1 MRVAIQFTPLKKE
14 AGIMFESLGDR
25 LQSTFKKLKGQGKL
39 TESNVSDTLREVRRA
54 FLEADVNY
62 KVTREFIEQ
71 IKTRTL
77 GQEVLGS
84 LTPELQIARII
95 GEELTQLM
103 GNKAEKIRI
112 APSGPTVVML
122 VGLQGA
128 GKTTVAA
135 KLALKFRKDG
145 RKPLLVA
152 ADVYRPAAIKQLQI
166 LGEQTE
172 TPVFS
177 MGTDTSPVK
186 IAEASVKE
194 ALAHGHN
201 CVIIDTAGRLH
212 IDGTLMGELR
222 QIKERV
228 ELTEILLIVDAMTGQ
243 DAVNVAENF
252 NNDLEIDGV
261 ILTKMDGDARGG
273 AALSIRH
280 VTQKPIK
287 FIGVGE
293 KIEAAALEEF
303 HPERMSSRILGQGD
317 FQTLLERAEDVFS
330 EDQAKELERKLT
342 EQKGL
347 DFDDFLTQL
356 EQLKNM
362 GPLDQLMD
370 LMPFKNQLPVQNLT
384 PDESHLQTAKAI
396 IHSMT
401 LEERKNPRL
410 LDRSRKLRISK
421 GSGTTVNQINMLVS
435 QLQMMNRM
443 LNQQAAM
450 AMPQMGQK
458 MGALPRPKRK
468 ARKPR
473 KRKRRR

>member
-1 MRVAIQFTPLKKE
+1 
-14 AGIMFESLGDR
+14 MFESLGNR
-25 LQSTFKKLKGQGKL
+25 LQGTLKKIRGQGKL
-39 TESNVSDTLREVRRA
+39 TERNISDTLREVRRA

-71 IKTRTL
+71 IKVRTL

-95 GEELTQLM
+95 GEELTELM
-103 GNKAEKIRI
+103 GNKAEKINI
-112 APSGPTVVML
+112 APSGPTVIML

-152 ADVYRPAAIKQLQI
+152 ADVYRPAAIKQLQV

-177 MGTDTSPVK
+177 MGTETSPVE
-186 IAEASVKE
+186 IAEASVEE
-194 ALAHGHN
+194 ALARGHN

-212 IDGTLMGELR
+212 VNDELMGELR
-222 QIKERV
+222 QIKEGV
-228 ELTEILLIVDAMTGQ
+228 KPSEVLLIVDAMTGQ

-252 NNDLEIDGV
+252 NNDLDIDGV

-280 VTQKPIK
+280 ITHKPIK

-293 KIEAAALEEF
+293 KIEASSLEEF
-303 HPERMSSRILGQGD
+303 HPERMASRILGQGD
-317 FQTLLERAEDVFS
+317 FQTLLEKAEGVFS

-342 EQKGL
+342 ANKGL
-347 DFDDFLTQL
+347 DFTDFLTQL

-362 GPLDQLMD
+362 GPLDQLLD
-370 LMPFKNQLPVQNLT
+370 LMPFKNQLPVQDIT
-384 PDESHLQTAKAI
+384 PDESHLRTTKAI
-396 IHSMT
+396 IQSMT
-401 LEERKNPRL
+401 DEERRHPRL

-421 GSGTTVNQINMLVS
+421 GSGTTVNQVNMLIS

-450 AMPQMGQK
+450 GMPQMGTGLNAKMGRK
-458 MGALPRPKRK
+458 MGAFPGQKRK

-473 KRKRRR
+473 KRRRRR

>member
-1 MRVAIQFTPLKKE
+1 
-14 AGIMFESLGDR
+14 MFESLSDR
-25 LQSTFKKLKGQGKL
+25 LQGTFKKLKGQGKL
-39 TESNVSDTLREVRRA
+39 TENNISDTLREVRRA

-62 KVTREFIEQ
+62 KVTLEFIEQ
-71 IKTRTL
+71 IKVRAL

-103 GNKAEKIRI
+103 GDKAEKIQI
-112 APSGPTVVML
+112 ASSGPTIVML
-122 VGLQGA
+122 AGLQGA

-135 KLALKFRKDG
+135 KLALRFHKDG

-152 ADVYRPAAIKQLQI
+152 ADVYRPAAIKQLQV
-166 LGEQTE
+166 LGEQTG

-177 MGTDTSPVK
+177 MGTDVSPVE
-186 IAEASVKE
+186 IAEASIEE
-194 ALAHGHN
+194 ASAHGHN

-212 IDGTLMGELR
+212 VDDELMGELR
-222 QIKERV
+222 QIKARV
-228 ELTEILLIVDAMTGQ
+228 NPSEILLIVDAMTGQ
-243 DAVNVAENF
+243 DAINVAENF
-252 NNDLEIDGV
+252 NNDLDIDGV

-280 VTQKPIK
+280 ITQKPIK

-293 KIEAAALEEF
+293 KIEAASLEEF

-342 EQKGL
+342 ENKGL
-347 DFDDFLTQL
+347 DFNDFLTQL

-370 LMPFKNQLPVQNLT
+370 LMPFKNQLPVKNLT

-396 IHSMT
+396 IQSMT
-401 LEERKNPRL
+401 LEERQNPRL

-443 LNQQAAM
+443 LSQQTAM

-458 MGALPRPKRK
+458 MGALPRLKQKTSR
-468 ARKPR
+468 RKPR
-473 KRKRRR
+473 KRRRRK

>member
-1 MRVAIQFTPLKKE
+1 
-14 AGIMFESLGDR
+14 MFESLGNR
-25 LQSTFKKLKGQGKL
+25 LQSTLKNIRGQGKL
-39 TESNVSDTLREVRRA
+39 TENNISDTLREVRRA

-71 IKTRTL
+71 IKARTL

-103 GNKAEKIRI
+103 GSKAEKINI

-135 KLALKFRKDG
+135 KLALKFRKEG

-152 ADVYRPAAIKQLQI
+152 ADVYRPAAIKQLQV

-177 MGTDTSPVK
+177 MGTDTSPVE

-194 ALAHGHN
+194 ALEHGHN
-201 CVIIDTAGRLH
+201 SVIIDTAGRLH
-212 IDGTLMGELR
+212 VNDELMNELR
-222 QIKERV
+222 QIKEHAKPAEV
-228 ELTEILLIVDAMTGQ
+228 LLIVDAMTGQ

-252 NNDLEIDGV
+252 NNDLDIDGV

-280 VTQKPIK
+280 ITHKPIK

-293 KIEAAALEEF
+293 KIEAASLEEF
-303 HPERMSSRILGQGD
+303 HPERMASRILGQGD
-317 FQTLLERAEDVFS
+317 FQTLLEKAEEVFS

-342 EQKGL
+342 ENKGL
-347 DFDDFLTQL
+347 DFTDFLTQL

-362 GPLDQLMD
+362 GPLDQLLD

-401 LEERKNPRL
+401 PQERSNPRL

-421 GSGTTVNQINMLVS
+421 GSGTSVNQVNMLIS

-450 AMPQMGQK
+450 AMPGMGAGLGAKMGRK
-458 MGALPRPKRK
+458 MGALPGQKRK
-468 ARKPR
+468 AGRKPR
-473 KRKRRR
+473 KRRRRR

>member
-1 MRVAIQFTPLKKE
+1 
-14 AGIMFESLGDR
+14 MFESLSDR

-39 TESNVSDTLREVRRA
+39 TENNISDTLREVRRA

-62 KVTREFIEQ
+62 KVTREFIER
-71 IKTRTL
+71 IKVRAL

-103 GNKAEKIRI
+103 GERAEKIRI
-112 APSGPTVVML
+112 APGTPTIVML
-122 VGLQGA
+122 AGLQGA

-135 KLALKFRKDG
+135 KLALRFRKEG

-152 ADVYRPAAIKQLQI
+152 ADVYRPAAIKQLQV
-166 LGEQTE
+166 LGEQTD

-177 MGTDTSPVK
+177 MGTEVSPVA
-186 IAEASVKE
+186 IAESSVTE
-194 ALAHGHN
+194 ALTHGYN

-212 IDGTLMGELR
+212 VDDALMGELR
-222 QIKERV
+222 QMKERV
-228 ELTEILLIVDAMTGQ
+228 EPTEILLVVDAMTGQ

-252 NNDLEIDGV
+252 NKDLEIDGV

-303 HPERMSSRILGQGD
+303 HPERMSSRILGEGD
-317 FQTLLERAEDVFS
+317 FQTLLEKAEEVFT

-342 EQKGL
+342 ENKGL

-443 LNQQAAM
+443 LNQQTAM
-450 AMPQMGQK
+450 ARPQMGRK
-458 MGALPRPKRK
+458 VGSLPGLKRK
-468 ARKPR
+468 TTRKPR
-473 KRKRRR
+473 KRKRRKSR

>member
-1 MRVAIQFTPLKKE
+1 
-14 AGIMFESLGDR
+14 MFESLNDR

-39 TESNVSDTLREVRRA
+39 TENNISDTLREVRRA

-62 KVTREFIEQ
+62 KVTREFIER
-71 IKTRTL
+71 IKVRAL

-95 GEELTQLM
+95 GEELTELM
-103 GNKAEKIRI
+103 GNKAEKIQI
-112 APSGPTVVML
+112 ASNGPTVVML

-135 KLALKFRKDG
+135 KLALRFRKEG

-152 ADVYRPAAIKQLQI
+152 ADVYRPAAIKQLQV

-177 MGTDTSPVK
+177 MGTEVSPVT
-186 IAEASVKE
+186 IAEAAVKE

-212 IDGTLMGELR
+212 VDDELMGELR
-222 QIKERV
+222 QIREQV
-228 ELTEILLIVDAMTGQ
+228 NPSEILLIVDAMTGQ

-252 NNDLEIDGV
+252 NNDLDIDGV

-280 VTQKPIK
+280 ITEKPIK

-293 KIEAAALEEF
+293 KIEAASLEEF
-303 HPERMSSRILGQGD
+303 HPERMASRILGQGD
-317 FQTLLERAEDVFS
+317 FQTLFEKAEEVFT
-330 EDQAKELERKLT
+330 EDQAKELERKLV
-342 EQKGL
+342 ENKGL

-370 LMPFKNQLPVQNLT
+370 LMPFKNQLPVKNLT

-396 IHSMT
+396 IQSMT

-450 AMPQMGQK
+450 AMPQMRGALNKKMGQK
-458 MGALPRPKRK
+458 IGALPRPKRK

-473 KRKRRR
+473 KRKRRK

>member
-1 MRVAIQFTPLKKE
+1 
-14 AGIMFESLGDR
+14 MFESLGNR
-25 LQSTFKKLKGQGKL
+25 LQSTLKKIKGQGKL

-71 IKTRTL
+71 IKARTL
-77 GQEVLGS
+77 GQDVLGS

-103 GNKAEKIRI
+103 GNKAEKINI

-152 ADVYRPAAIKQLQI
+152 ADIYRPAAIKQLQV

-212 IDGTLMGELR
+212 VNDELMDELR
-222 QIKERV
+222 QIKAGVNPSEV
-228 ELTEILLIVDAMTGQ
+228 LLIVDAMTGQ

-252 NNDLEIDGV
+252 NNDLDIDGV

-280 VTQKPIK
+280 ITHKPIK

-303 HPERMSSRILGQGD
+303 HPERMASRILGQGD
-317 FQTLLERAEDVFS
+317 FQTLLEKAEGVFS
-330 EDQAKELERKLT
+330 EDQAKELERKLI
-342 EQKGL
+342 ESKGL
-347 DFDDFLTQL
+347 DFTDFLTQL

-362 GPLDQLMD
+362 GPLDQLLD

-401 LEERKNPRL
+401 PEERKNPRL

-421 GSGTTVNQINMLVS
+421 GSGTTVNQVNMLIS

-450 AMPQMGQK
+450 AMPQMGTGLKMGRK
-458 MGALPRPKRK
+458 MGALPGQKRK
-468 ARKPR
+468 AGRKPR

>member
-1 MRVAIQFTPLKKE
+1 
-14 AGIMFESLGDR
+14 MFESLSDR
-25 LQSTFKKLKGQGKL
+25 LQGTFKKLKGQGKL
-39 TESNVSDTLREVRRA
+39 TENNISDTLREVRRA

-71 IKTRTL
+71 IKVRAL

-103 GNKAEKIRI
+103 GDKAEKIQI
-112 APSGPTVVML
+112 ASSGPTVVML
-122 VGLQGA
+122 TGLQGA

-135 KLALKFRKDG
+135 KLALRFHKEG

-152 ADVYRPAAIKQLQI
+152 ADVYRPAAIKQLQV
-166 LGEQTE
+166 LGEQTG

-177 MGTDTSPVK
+177 MGTEVSPVE
-186 IAEASVKE
+186 IAEAAVKE
-194 ALAHGHN
+194 ASAHGHN

-212 IDGTLMGELR
+212 VDDELMGELR
-222 QIKERV
+222 KIKERV
-228 ELTEILLIVDAMTGQ
+228 NPSEILLIVDAMTGQ
-243 DAVNVAENF
+243 DAINVAENF
-252 NNDLEIDGV
+252 NNDLDIDGV

-280 VTQKPIK
+280 ITQKPIK

-293 KIEAAALEEF
+293 KIEAASLEEF

-342 EQKGL
+342 ENKGL

-370 LMPFKNQLPVQNLT
+370 LMPFKNQLPVKNLT

-396 IHSMT
+396 IQSMT

-443 LNQQAAM
+443 LSQQTAM

-458 MGALPRPKRK
+458 MGALPGLKQK
-468 ARKPR
+468 TSKRKPR
-473 KRKRRR
+473 KRRRRK

>member
-1 MRVAIQFTPLKKE
+1 
-14 AGIMFESLGDR
+14 MFESLGDR
-25 LQSTFKKLKGQGKL
+25 LQSTLKKIKGQGKL

-62 KVTREFIEQ
+62 KVTREFIDR
-71 IKTRTL
+71 IKERAL
-77 GQEVLGS
+77 GQDVLGS

-103 GNKAEKIRI
+103 GNKAEKINI

-122 VGLQGA
+122 AGLQGA

-135 KLALKFRKDG
+135 KLALRFRKDG

-152 ADVYRPAAIKQLQI
+152 ADVYRPAAIKQLQV

-177 MGTDTSPVK
+177 MGTDVSPVD
-186 IAEASVKE
+186 IAAAAVDE

-212 IDGTLMGELR
+212 IDDTLMGELR

-228 ELTEILLIVDAMTGQ
+228 EPTEILLIVDAMTGQ

-252 NNDLEIDGV
+252 NSDLEIDGV

-280 VTQKPIK
+280 ITQKPIK

-317 FQTLLERAEDVFS
+317 FQTLLEKAEEVFS

-370 LMPFKNQLPVQNLT
+370 LMPFKNQLPVKNLT

-468 ARKPR
+468 TARKPR
-473 KRKRRR
+473 RRKRRR

>member
-1 MRVAIQFTPLKKE
+1 
-14 AGIMFESLGDR
+14 MFESLGDR

-39 TESNVSDTLREVRRA
+39 TENNISDTLREVRRA

-62 KVTREFIEQ
+62 KVTREFIER
-71 IKTRTL
+71 IKVRAL

-103 GNKAEKIRI
+103 GEKAEKIRI

-122 VGLQGA
+122 AGLQGA

-135 KLALKFRKDG
+135 KLALRFRKEG

-152 ADVYRPAAIKQLQI
+152 ADVYRPAAIKQLQV

-177 MGTDTSPVK
+177 MGTEASPID
-186 IAEASVKE
+186 IAESSVKE

-212 IDGTLMGELR
+212 VDETLMGELR

-228 ELTEILLIVDAMTGQ
+228 EPTEILLIVDAMTGQ

-317 FQTLLERAEDVFS
+317 FQTLLEKAEDVFS

-342 EQKGL
+342 ENKGL

-370 LMPFKNQLPVQNLT
+370 LMPFKNQLPVKNLT
-384 PDESHLQTAKAI
+384 PDESHLRTAKAI

-450 AMPQMGQK
+450 AMPQMGRK
-458 MGALPRPKRK
+458 MGALPGVKRQTS
-468 ARKPR
+468 RKPR
-473 KRKRRR
+473 KRRRRRSR

>member
-1 MRVAIQFTPLKKE
+1 
-14 AGIMFESLGDR
+14 MFESLGDR

-39 TESNVSDTLREVRRA
+39 TENNISETLREVRRA

-62 KVTREFIEQ
+62 KVTREFIER
-71 IKTRTL
+71 IKGRSL

-103 GNKAEKIRI
+103 GEKAEKIRI
-112 APSGPTVVML
+112 APNGPTVVL
-122 VGLQGA
+122 LAGLQGA

-135 KLALKFRKDG
+135 KLALRFRKEG

-152 ADVYRPAAIKQLQI
+152 ADVYRPAAIKQLQV

-172 TPVFS
+172 IPVFS
-177 MGTDTSPVK
+177 LGTEVSPVD
-186 IAEASVKE
+186 IAASSIKE

-212 IDGTLMGELR
+212 IDEHLMGELR
-222 QIKERV
+222 QIKEQV
-228 ELTEILLIVDAMTGQ
+228 DPTEILLVVDAMTGQ

-252 NNDLEIDGV
+252 NKDLEIDGV

-293 KIEAAALEEF
+293 KIEAAALEAF

-342 EQKGL
+342 ENKGL

-362 GPLDQLMD
+362 GPLDQLVD

-396 IHSMT
+396 IQSMT

-421 GSGTTVNQINMLVS
+421 GSGTTVNQINVLVS

-443 LNQQAAM
+443 LNQQAALTR
-450 AMPQMGQK
+450 PRLGRK
-458 MGALPRPKRK
+458 MGAPQGLKRQTS
-468 ARKPR
+468 RKPR
-473 KRKRRR
+473 RRKRRKSR

>member
-1 MRVAIQFTPLKKE
+1 
-14 AGIMFESLGDR
+14 MFESLSDR
-25 LQSTFKKLKGQGKL
+25 LQGTFKKLKGQGKL
-39 TESNVSDTLREVRRA
+39 TENNISDTLREVRRA

-71 IKTRTL
+71 IKVRAL

-103 GNKAEKIRI
+103 GDKAEKIQI
-112 APSGPTVVML
+112 ASGGPTIVML
-122 VGLQGA
+122 TGLQGA

-135 KLALKFRKDG
+135 KLALRFHKEG

-152 ADVYRPAAIKQLQI
+152 ADVYRPAAIKQLQV
-166 LGEQTE
+166 LGEQTG

-177 MGTDTSPVK
+177 MGTEVSPVD
-186 IAEASVKE
+186 IAEAAVKE
-194 ALAHGHN
+194 ASTHGHN

-212 IDGTLMGELR
+212 VDDELMGELR
-222 QIKERV
+222 QIKARV
-228 ELTEILLIVDAMTGQ
+228 NPSEILLIVDAMTGQ
-243 DAVNVAENF
+243 DAINVAENF
-252 NNDLEIDGV
+252 NNDLDIDGV

-280 VTQKPIK
+280 ITQKPIK

-293 KIEAAALEEF
+293 KIEASALEEF

-342 EQKGL
+342 ENKGL
-347 DFDDFLTQL
+347 DFNDFLTQL

-370 LMPFKNQLPVQNLT
+370 LMPFKNQLPVKNLT

-396 IHSMT
+396 IQSMT
-401 LEERKNPRL
+401 LEERQNPRL

-443 LNQQAAM
+443 LSQQTAM

-458 MGALPRPKRK
+458 IGALPRLKQK
-468 ARKPR
+468 ASRKPR
-473 KRKRRR
+473 KRRRRK

>member
-1 MRVAIQFTPLKKE
+1 
-14 AGIMFESLGDR
+14 MFESLGDR
-25 LQSTFKKLKGQGKL
+25 LQSTLKKIRGQGRL
-39 TESNVSDTLREVRRA
+39 TESNISDTLREVRRA

-71 IKTRTL
+71 IKARTL

-103 GNKAEKIRI
+103 GSKAEKINV

-135 KLALKFRKDG
+135 KLALKFRKEG

-152 ADVYRPAAIKQLQI
+152 ADVYRPAAIKQLQV

-194 ALAHGHN
+194 ALEHGHN

-212 IDGTLMGELR
+212 VNDELMDELR
-222 QIKERV
+222 QIKARAKPSEV
-228 ELTEILLIVDAMTGQ
+228 LLIVDAMTGQ

-252 NNDLEIDGV
+252 NNDLDIDGV

-280 VTQKPIK
+280 ITHKPIK

-293 KIEAAALEEF
+293 KIEAASLEEF
-303 HPERMSSRILGQGD
+303 HPERMASRILGQGD
-317 FQTLLERAEDVFS
+317 FQTLLEKAEDVFS

-342 EQKGL
+342 ENKGL
-347 DFDDFLTQL
+347 DFTDFLTQL

-362 GPLDQLMD
+362 GPLDQLLD

-396 IHSMT
+396 IQSMT
-401 LEERKNPRL
+401 PQERKNPRL
-410 LDRSRKLRISK
+410 LDRSRKLRISQ
-421 GSGTTVNQINMLVS
+421 GSGTSVNQVNMLIS

-443 LNQQAAM
+443 LNQQTAM
-450 AMPQMGQK
+450 AMPGMGAGLGAKMGRK
-458 MGALPRPKRK
+458 MGALPGQKRK
-468 ARKPR
+468 AGRKPR
-473 KRKRRR
+473 KRRRRK

>member
-1 MRVAIQFTPLKKE
+1 
-14 AGIMFESLGDR
+14 MFESLGDR
-25 LQSTFKKLKGQGKL
+25 LQSTLKKIKGQGKL
-39 TESNVSDTLREVRRA
+39 TENNVSDTLREVRRA

-62 KVTREFIEQ
+62 KVTREFIDR
-71 IKTRTL
+71 IKERAL

-103 GNKAEKIRI
+103 GNKAEKINI

-122 VGLQGA
+122 AGLQGA

-135 KLALKFRKDG
+135 KLALRFRKEG

-152 ADVYRPAAIKQLQI
+152 ADVYRPAAIKQLQV

-177 MGTDTSPVK
+177 MGTDVSPVD
-186 IAEASVKE
+186 IAKAAVDE
-194 ALAHGHN
+194 ALAYGHN

-212 IDGTLMGELR
+212 IDDTLMGELR

-228 ELTEILLIVDAMTGQ
+228 EPSEILLIVDAMTGQ

-252 NNDLEIDGV
+252 NSDLEIDGV

-280 VTQKPIK
+280 ITQKPIK

-317 FQTLLERAEDVFS
+317 FQTLLEKAEEVFS

-370 LMPFKNQLPVQNLT
+370 LMPFKNQLPVKNLT

-396 IHSMT
+396 IQSMT

-450 AMPQMGQK
+450 AMPQMGRK

-468 ARKPR
+468 AARKPR
-473 KRKRRR
+473 RRKRRR

>member
-1 MRVAIQFTPLKKE
+1 
-14 AGIMFESLGDR
+14 MFESLGNR
-25 LQSTFKKLKGQGKL
+25 LQGTLKKIRGQGKL
-39 TESNVSDTLREVRRA
+39 TESNISDTLREVRRA

-71 IKTRTL
+71 IKASTL
-77 GQEVLGS
+77 GQEVRGS

-103 GNKAEKIRI
+103 GSKAEKINI
-112 APSGPTVVML
+112 APSGPTIVML

-135 KLALKFRKDG
+135 KLALRFRRDG

-177 MGTDTSPVK
+177 MGTEPSPVE
-186 IAEASVKE
+186 IAEASVKA

-212 IDGTLMGELR
+212 VNDALMSELR

-228 ELTEILLIVDAMTGQ
+228 NPSEVLLIVDAMTGQ

-252 NNDLEIDGV
+252 NNDLDIDGV

-280 VTQKPIK
+280 ITHKPIK
-287 FIGVGE
+287 FVGVGE

-303 HPERMSSRILGQGD
+303 HPERMASRILGQGD
-317 FQTLLERAEDVFS
+317 FQTLLEKAEEVFS

-342 EQKGL
+342 ANKGL
-347 DFDDFLTQL
+347 DFTDFLTQL

-370 LMPFKNQLPVQNLT
+370 LMPFKNQLPVKNLT

-396 IHSMT
+396 IQSMT
-401 LEERKNPRL
+401 GEERRNPRL
-410 LDRSRKLRISK
+410 LDRSRKLRVSK
-421 GSGTTVNQINMLVS
+421 GSGTTVNQVNMLIS

-450 AMPQMGQK
+450 AMPQMGAGLGAKMGRK
-458 MGALPRPKRK
+458 MGALPGQKRK

-473 KRKRRR
+473 KRRRRR